1 MMVQTTG
8 LSVQSEV
15 SRLKAQV
22 LSEVTNMLKNELDG
36 IKQMIQAEFSKIAEL
51 SSFQPS
57 PNVSWEK
64 VKRFYQDKLEVIP
77 PVQAAYIRIDRDYA
91 EIIIQITEYSLNL
104 VKQLAQ
110 IEIEVSDKYPG
121 LRFDA
126 EYVTEDI
133 TTDDFE
139 RFYYA

>member
-1 MMVQTTG
+1 
-8 LSVQSEV
+8 
-15 SRLKAQV
+15 
-22 LSEVTNMLKNELDG
+22 MLKNEIDG

-51 SSFQPS
+51 SSFQPF

-64 VKRFYQDKLEVIP
+64 VKRFYQDKLKVIP